1 MNHSKMYPNPVLY
14 GDYSDPDAIRVK
26 DDYYMISSSFT
37 NTPGIPILH
46 SRDLVHWRVISY
58 VLDNLPDESYF
69 NVRHGCGVWAPSI
82 RYHNEEFFC
91 FFPMPDEGIYVC
103 KASHI
108 TGPWSTPV
116 CMMKGS
122 GYIDPCPFWDEDGN
136 AYLVFALAGSRAGKK
151 SVLNII
157 PMSPDGSSV
166 CGEVQC
172 VYDGNNTENET
183 IEGPKLYKR
192 NNYYYI
198 FAPAGGVKCGHQTVL
213 RSRSIYGPYEYRIV
227 LKQGSTDVNGPHQG
241 AWVDTPSGE
250 NYFLH
255 FQDVYAGG
263 RIVHLQPLIWE
274 DDWPIIGIRKG
285 KETFGEPAAC
295 VGKPKDADETF
306 EDVKPLTSDDFMTGS
321 LSLPWQWNANH
332 KDDWYRFLPE
342 GGMHLKALSNP
353 SLPLCDLP
361 NLLLQKWPAPE
372 FRCTTVLDYSELL
385 PGECAGIVS
394 LGQTYAG
401 MGLYRSSKDPS
412 NYSIRTITG
421 KMHYQ
426 TNTSDATEECIQIPV
441 SEELLKEAS
450 YCLSFLY
457 TVQIREYTDE
467 CDRVDYKGKEQW
479 VRHIPRE
486 NITLSLI
493 LPKELTEIPPCTIPA
508 YAGRW
513 VGVKNGIFSFSEKET
528 NPEGG
533 VIVRSVHYEQV

>member
-108 TGPWSTPV
+108 TGPWSAPV

-136 AYLVFALAGSRAGKK
+136 AYLVFALAGSRARKK

-321 LSLPWQWNANH
+321 LSLPWQWNA
-332 KDDWYRFLPE
+332 F
-342 GGMHLKALSNP
+342 
-353 SLPLCDLP
+353 
-361 NLLLQKWPAPE
+361 
-372 FRCTTVLDYSELL
+372 
-385 PGECAGIVS
+385 
-394 LGQTYAG
+394 
-401 MGLYRSSKDPS
+401 
-412 NYSIRTITG
+412 
-421 KMHYQ
+421 
-426 TNTSDATEECIQIPV
+426 
-441 SEELLKEAS
+441 
-450 YCLSFLY
+450 
-457 TVQIREYTDE
+457 
-467 CDRVDYKGKEQW
+467 KGFE
-479 VRHIPRE
+479 
-486 NITLSLI
+486 
-493 LPKELTEIPPCTIPA
+493 
-508 YAGRW
+508 
-513 VGVKNGIFSFSEKET
+513 
-528 NPEGG
+528 
-533 VIVRSVHYEQV
+533 